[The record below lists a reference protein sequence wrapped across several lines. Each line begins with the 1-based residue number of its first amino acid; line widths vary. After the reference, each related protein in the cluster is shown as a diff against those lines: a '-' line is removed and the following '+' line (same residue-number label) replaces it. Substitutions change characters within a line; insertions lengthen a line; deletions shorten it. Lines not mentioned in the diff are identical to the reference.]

1 MMAEP
6 QGESHDEGHGAFH
19 LPPPSIWPAVLALG
33 IALLLTGLILNR
45 LILAV
50 GVVVSVAATALW
62 VRDARREFSELP
74 ASKAD
79 T

>member
-1 MMAEP
+1 MMAEA
-6 QGESHDEGHGAFH
+6 QGESHEEGHGAFH

-33 IALLLTGLILNR
+33 IALLLTGLVVNR
-45 LILAV
+45 LLLAV
-50 GVVVSVAATALW
+50 GVLLSLAATALW

-74 ASKAD
+74 RKVD

>member
-6 QGESHDEGHGAFH
+6 QGESHEEGHGAFH

-33 IALLLTGLILNR
+33 VALLLTGLVVNR
-45 LILAV
+45 LLLAV
-50 GVVVSVAATALW
+50 GVVLSLAAIALW

-74 ASKAD
+74 SKVD